1 MSIKSIYKNVAK
13 SYGVSVAE
21 VKRDMQAAIKQAYQ
35 KPDKSEA
42 ERAMQKSLP
51 CSGKIP
57 TPEEFILFAAQEA
70 REKL

>member
-21 VKRDMQAAIKQAYQ
+21 VKRDMQADIKQAYQ
-35 KPDKSEA
+35 KPDKSVV
-42 ERAMQKSLP
+42 ERAMKKSLP
-51 CSGKIP
+51 CSGEIP
-57 TPEEFILFAAQEA
+57 TPEEFILLAAQEA